1 MPTPMPVTSRGQIDP
16 RYQWDLSNIFPSD
29 DAFLA
34 ALDAAKAYPERIA
47 ALKGT
52 VAASAQ
58 GLLAFLQLD
67 DEVDVALGKLANYA
81 QRKSD
86 EDTRVARYQDFSSQ
100 VTTLCV
106 EIAGAGS
113 WFSNEVLSI
122 APQTMERFYAEEPAL
137 ELYRRNL
144 DRIFARREHVLSPAE
159 EALLASA
166 GEMAAQPDNIF
177 SMLNDADLAFPD
189 AVDSQGQKRPVT
201 HGTFIPLL
209 MEPDRA
215 LRQSAYEALY
225 GVYRQFRNT
234 SAATL
239 GAQLKQ
245 LKFFSDAR
253 RYPSTLDAALAA
265 TEVPTSVYR
274 SLIDSVHANMGAMHD
289 YAALR
294 KRLLG
299 VDELR
304 FWDLYVPV
312 VGDVD
317 MRFTYEEACEI
328 VLEALKPLGEEYL
341 AIVREGL
348 SSRWV
353 DVYENP
359 GKRSGAYSA
368 GGFGMN
374 PMILLNFQGT
384 LDSVFTLAHEMGHSV
399 HTYLSCHNQP
409 SCYSSYVIFVAEVAS
424 TCNEALLM
432 DWFLKNRADDP
443 RVRSYLVNHYLEM
456 FRTTLFRQ
464 CMFAEFELKAN
475 ELVARGEGVTAEAL
489 SAIYRRLN
497 EEYFGPAVVVDDDIA
512 TEWARIPHFYYDY
525 YVYQYSTGFA
535 SAVAL
540 SQRILT
546 QGAPAVQDYLD
557 FLKGGSSKTPLELLK
572 GAGVDLSTPQPVD
585 DALRVFAGLVREL
598 DELTQGE

>member
-1 MPTPMPVTSRGQIDP
+1 MPVDARDQIDP
-16 RYQWDLSNIFPSD
+16 RYQWDLSNIFASD

-34 ALDAAKAYPERIA
+34 ALEAARAYPARIA
-47 ALKGT
+47 AFKGA
-52 VAASAQ
+52 VATSAK
-58 GLLAFLQLD
+58 GLLDFLRLD

-100 VTTLCV
+100 VTTLFV

-122 APQTMERFYAEEPAL
+122 DTQTMEAYYAEEPNL

-166 GEMAAQPDNIF
+166 GELAAQPDNIF
-177 SMLNDADLAFPD
+177 SMLNDADLTFPD
-189 AVDSQGQKRPVT
+189 AVDAAGEKHPVT
-201 HGTFIPLL
+201 HGTYIPLL
-209 MEPDRA
+209 MEQDRA
-215 LRQSAYEALY
+215 LRQSAYDSLY

-265 TEVPTSVYR
+265 TEVPTSVYH
-274 SLIDSVHANMGAMHD
+274 SLIESVHANMAAMHD

-328 VLEALKPLGEEYL
+328 ILEALQPLGEEYL

-348 SSRWV
+348 SSRWI

-374 PMILLNFQGT
+374 PMILLNFQGN
-384 LDSVFTLAHEMGHSV
+384 LDSVFTLVHEMGHSV

-409 SCYSSYVIFVAEVAS
+409 SCYSNYVIFVAEVAS

-432 DWFLKNRADDP
+432 NWFLKNRASDP
-443 RVRSYLVNHYLEM
+443 RVRAYLVNHYLEM
-456 FRTTLFRQ
+456 FRGTLFRQ

-475 ELVARGEGVTAEAL
+475 ELVARGEGVTADAL

-497 EEYFGPAVVVDDDIA
+497 EEYFGPAAVVDDNIA

-535 SAVAL
+535 SAIAL
-540 SQRILT
+540 SQRILAE
-546 QGAPAVQDYLD
+546 GAPAVQDYLN

-572 GAGVDLSTPQPVD
+572 GAGVDLSTPQPVN
-585 DALRVFAGLVREL
+585 DALRVFANLVKEL
-598 DELTQGE
+598 DSLTQQ

>member
-1 MPTPMPVTSRGQIDP
+1 MPVASRDQIDP
-16 RYQWDLSNIFPSD
+16 QYQWDLSNIFASD

-34 ALDAAKAYPERIA
+34 ALDAAKAYPARIA

-52 VAASAQ
+52 VASSAQ
-58 GLLAFLQLD
+58 GLLAFLKLD

-137 ELYRRNL
+137 ELYRCNL

-189 AVDSQGQKRPVT
+189 AVDSQGQRHPVT

-215 LRQSAYEALY
+215 LRQSAYDALY

-265 TEVPTSVYR
+265 TEVPTAVYR
-274 SLIDSVHANMGAMHD
+274 NLIDSVHANMGAMHD

-328 VLEALKPLGEEYL
+328 VLEALQPLGEEYL

-348 SSRWV
+348 SSRWI

-497 EEYFGPAVVVDDDIA
+497 EEYFGPAAVVDDGIA

-546 QGAPAVQDYLD
+546 QGAPAVQDYLN
-557 FLKGGSSKTPLELLK
+557 FLKGGASKTPLELLK

-585 DALRVFAGLVREL
+585 DALQVFAGLVREL

>member
-1 MPTPMPVTSRGQIDP
+1 MPVASRDQIDP
-16 RYQWDLSNIFPSD
+16 QYQWDLSNIFASD

-34 ALDAAKAYPERIA
+34 ALDAAKAYPARIA

-52 VAASAQ
+52 VASSAQ
-58 GLLAFLQLD
+58 GLLAFLKLD

-100 VTTLCV
+100 VTTLFV

-189 AVDSQGQKRPVT
+189 AVDSQGQKHPVT

-215 LRQSAYEALY
+215 LRQSAYDALY

-274 SLIDSVHANMGAMHD
+274 NLIDSVHANMGAMHD

-328 VLEALKPLGEEYL
+328 VLEALQPLGEEYL

-348 SSRWV
+348 SSRWI

-409 SCYSSYVIFVAEVAS
+409 SCYSSYVIFVVEVAS

-497 EEYFGPAVVVDDDIA
+497 EEYFGPAAVVDDGIA

-546 QGAPAVQDYLD
+546 QGAPAVQDYLN
-557 FLKGGSSKTPLELLK
+557 FLKGGASKTPLELLK

-585 DALRVFAGLVREL
+585 DALQVFAGLVREL

>member
-1 MPTPMPVTSRGQIDP
+1 MPVASRDQIDP

-34 ALDAAKAYPERIA
+34 ALDAAKAYPARIA

-52 VAASAQ
+52 VAASPE
-58 GLLAFLQLD
+58 GLLTFLKLD

-106 EIAGAGS
+106 EIAAAGS

-122 APQTMERFYAEEPAL
+122 APETMERFYAGEPAL

-177 SMLNDADLAFPD
+177 SMLNDADLTFPN
-189 AVDSQGQKRPVT
+189 AVDSQGESHPVT
-201 HGTFIPLL
+201 HGTYIPLL
-209 MEPDRA
+209 MEQDRA
-215 LRQSAYEALY
+215 LRQSAYESLY

-234 SAATL
+234 GAATL

-253 RYPSTLDAALAA
+253 RYPSTLDAALAS
-265 TEVPTSVYR
+265 TEVPTAVYR
-274 SLIDSVHANMGAMHD
+274 NLIESVHANMGAMHA

-312 VGDVD
+312 VGDVE
-317 MRFTYEEACEI
+317 MQFTYEEACEI
-328 VLEALKPLGEEYL
+328 ILEALRPLGEEYL

-348 SSRWV
+348 SNRWI

-374 PMILLNFQGT
+374 PMILLNFQGN

-409 SCYSSYVIFVAEVAS
+409 SCYSNYVIFVAEVAS

-432 DWFLKNRADDP
+432 DWFLKNRAEDP
-443 RVRSYLVNHYLEM
+443 HVRAYLVNHYLEM
-456 FRTTLFRQ
+456 FRGTLFRQ

-497 EEYFGPAVVVDDDIA
+497 EEYFGPAAVVDDNIA
-512 TEWARIPHFYYDY
+512 TEWARIPHFYYNY

-546 QGAPAVQDYLD
+546 QGAPAVEDYLN
-557 FLKGGSSKTPLELLK
+557 FLKGGASKTPLELLK

-585 DALRVFAGLVREL
+585 DALQVFAGLVQEL
-598 DELTQGE
+598 DGLTRGE

>member
-1 MPTPMPVTSRGQIDP
+1 MPVASRDQIDP

-34 ALDAAKAYPERIA
+34 ALDAAKAYPARIA

-52 VAASAQ
+52 VAASAA
-58 GLLAFLQLD
+58 GLLTFLKLD

-122 APQTMERFYAEEPAL
+122 VPETMERFYAEEPAL
-137 ELYRRNL
+137 KLYRRNL

-177 SMLNDADLAFPD
+177 SMLNDADLTFPA
-189 AVDSQGQKRPVT
+189 AVDSQGEAHPVT
-201 HGTFIPLL
+201 HGTYIPLL
-209 MEPDRA
+209 MEQDRT
-215 LRQSAYEALY
+215 LRQSAYESLY

-253 RYPSTLDAALAA
+253 RYPSTLDAALAS
-265 TEVPTSVYR
+265 TEVPTAVYR
-274 SLIDSVHANMGAMHD
+274 NLIESVHANMDAMHA

-317 MRFTYEEACEI
+317 MQFTYEEACEI
-328 VLEALKPLGEEYL
+328 ILEALQPLGEEYL
-341 AIVREGL
+341 DIVREGL
-348 SSRWV
+348 ANRWI

-374 PMILLNFQGT
+374 PMILLNFQGN

-409 SCYSSYVIFVAEVAS
+409 SCYSNYVIFVAEVAS

-432 DWFLKNRADDP
+432 NWFLKHRADDP
-443 RVRSYLVNHYLEM
+443 RVRAYLVNHYLEM
-456 FRTTLFRQ
+456 FRGTLFRQ

-497 EEYFGPAVVVDDDIA
+497 EEYFGPAAVVDDNIA
-512 TEWARIPHFYYDY
+512 TEWARIPHFYYNY

-546 QGAPAVQDYLD
+546 QGAPAVEDYLN

-572 GAGVDLSTPQPVD
+572 GAGVDLSTPQPAD
-585 DALRVFAGLVREL
+585 DALQVFAGLVQEL
-598 DELTQGE
+598 DGLTRGE